1 MGEGNLSLNFIKIMA
16 NEFVARKG
24 IISLGG
30 ITFPSTGINTTYTV
44 GVNDYLI
51 DVTGNTITV
60 TLPTAVGV
68 NGKNYVIKNRGTG
81 VVTVSTTSSQTID
94 GANSK
99 SLNNNDS
106 IEVISDGSNWIIA
119 AGTGTATSS
128 TTAKSGIVSNTT
140 FTGTPLNYQVSFTSA
155 FPSSNY
161 SVTVTG
167 GDARVWTVESIT
179 VNGFIINSNSNT
191 GLLYPTYWIATL
203 NVS

>member
-1 MGEGNLSLNFIKIMA
+1 MA

-30 ITFPSTGINTTYTV
+30 ITFPAKGITSSYTV
-44 GVNDYLI
+44 GVNDYLV

-60 TLPTAVGV
+60 TLPTAVGI
-68 NGKNYVIKNRGTG
+68 NGKNYVIKNSGDG
-81 VVTVSTTSSQTID
+81 VVTVATTSGQTID
-94 GANSK
+94 GLNSK
-99 SLNNNDS
+99 SLKNNDS
-106 IEVISDGSNWIIA
+106 IEVISDSSNWIIA

-128 TTAKSGIVSNTT
+128 TTTKSGVVSNSI
-140 FTGTPLNYQVSFTSA
+140 FTGTPLNYQVIFASPFTNT
-155 FPSSNY
+155 NY

-167 GDARVWTVESIT
+167 GDARVWTIESVTI
-179 VNGFIINSNSNT
+179 NGFIINSNTNT

>member
-1 MGEGNLSLNFIKIMA
+1 MGKD
-16 NEFVARKG
+16 FVVRNGLK
-24 IISLGG
+24 SLGG
-30 ITFPSTGINTTYTV
+30 ITFPLTGITATYLV
-44 GVNDYLI
+44 KEEDYLI
-51 DVTGNTITV
+51 DVTGNTVTV

-68 NGKNYVIKNRGTG
+68 NGQNYVIKNRGTG
-81 VVTVSTTSSQTID
+81 VVTVATTSSQTID
-94 GANSK
+94 GANTK

-119 AGTGTATSS
+119 AGTGTVTSS
-128 TTAKSGIVSNTT
+128 TTAKSGIVSNSTW
-140 FTGTPLNYQVSFTSA
+140 TGTPLNYQVSFTSA

-167 GDARVWTVESIT
+167 GDARVWTIESVT

>member
-1 MGEGNLSLNFIKIMA
+1 MA

-24 IISLGG
+24 IILLGG
-30 ITFPSTGINTTYTV
+30 ITFPAKGITSSYTV

-60 TLPTAVGV
+60 TLPTAVGI
-68 NGKNYVIKNRGTG
+68 NGKNYVIKNSGNG
-81 VVTVSTTSSQTID
+81 VVTVATTSGQTID
-94 GANSK
+94 GANTK

-119 AGTGTATSS
+119 AGTGTVTSS

-140 FTGTPLNYQVSFTSA
+140 WTGTPLNYQVIFASPFINT
-155 FPSSNY
+155 NY

-167 GDARVWTVESIT
+167 GDARVWTIESVT
-179 VNGFIINSNSNT
+179 VNGFIINSNTNT

>member
-1 MGEGNLSLNFIKIMA
+1 MA
-16 NEFVARKG
+16 NEF
-24 IISLGG
+24 IIRNGLKSLGG
-30 ITFPSTGINTTYTV
+30 ITFPATGINATYTV

-51 DVTGNTITV
+51 DITGNTITV

-81 VVTVSTTSSQTID
+81 VVTVETTSSQTID

-99 SLNNNDS
+99 SLNNNDG
-106 IEVISDGSNWIIA
+106 IEIISDGSNWIIA

-140 FTGTPLNYQVSFTSA
+140 WTGTPLNYQVTFTSA
-155 FPSSNY
+155 FPSTNY

-167 GDARVWTVESIT
+167 GDARSWTVESVT

>member
-1 MGEGNLSLNFIKIMA
+1 MA
-16 NEFVARKG
+16 NEFVVRKG
-24 IISLGG
+24 IKSLGG
-30 ITFPSTGINTTYTV
+30 VIFPVTGINSTYTV
-44 GVNDYLI
+44 DTNDYLI

-81 VVTVSTTSSQTID
+81 VVTVATTSSQTID
-94 GANSK
+94 GVNTK
-99 SLNNNDS
+99 TLNNNDS

-119 AGTGTATSS
+119 AGTGTVTSS
-128 TTAKSGIVSNTT
+128 TTAKSGIVSNSTW
-140 FTGTPLNYQVSFTSA
+140 TGTPLNYQVSFTSA
-155 FPSSNY
+155 FPNTNY

-167 GDARVWTVESIT
+167 GDARVWTIESVT

>member
-1 MGEGNLSLNFIKIMA
+1 MGKD
-16 NEFVARKG
+16 FVVRHGLK
-24 IISLGG
+24 SLGG
-30 ITFPSTGINTTYTV
+30 ITFPLTGITATYLV
-44 GVNDYLI
+44 KEEDYLI
-51 DVTGNTITV
+51 DVTGNTVTV

-68 NGKNYVIKNRGTG
+68 NGQNYVIKNRGMG
-81 VVTVSTTSSQTID
+81 VVTVATTSSQTID
-94 GANSK
+94 GANTK

-119 AGTGTATSS
+119 AGTGTVTSS

-140 FTGTPLNYQVSFTSA
+140 WTGSPLNYQVVFTSA
-155 FPSSNY
+155 FPNTNY

-167 GDARVWTVESIT
+167 GDARVWTVESVT

>member
-1 MGEGNLSLNFIKIMA
+1 MA

-30 ITFPSTGINTTYTV
+30 ITFPAKGITSSYTV

-60 TLPTAVGV
+60 TLPTTVGI
-68 NGKNYVIKNRGTG
+68 NGKNYVIKNSGNG
-81 VVTVSTTSSQTID
+81 VVTVATTSGQTID
-94 GANSK
+94 GANTK

-119 AGTGTATSS
+119 AGTGTVTSS

-140 FTGTPLNYQVSFTSA
+140 WTGTPLNYQVIFASPFINT
-155 FPSSNY
+155 NY

-167 GDARVWTVESIT
+167 GDARVWTIESVT
-179 VNGFIINSNSNT
+179 VNGFIINSNTNT

>member
-1 MGEGNLSLNFIKIMA
+1 MGKD
-16 NEFVARKG
+16 FVVRNGLK
-24 IISLGG
+24 SLGG
-30 ITFPSTGINTTYTV
+30 ITFPLTGITATYLV
-44 GVNDYLI
+44 KEEDYLI
-51 DVTGNTITV
+51 DVTGNTVTV

-81 VVTVSTTSSQTID
+81 VVTVATTSSQTID
-94 GANSK
+94 GANTK

-119 AGTGTATSS
+119 AGTGTVTSS

-140 FTGTPLNYQVSFTSA
+140 WTGSPLNYQVVFTSA
-155 FPSSNY
+155 FPNTNY

-167 GDARVWTVESIT
+167 GDARVWTIESVT

>member
-1 MGEGNLSLNFIKIMA
+1 MA

-30 ITFPSTGINTTYTV
+30 LTLPLTGTNANYNV
-44 GVNDYLI
+44 GINDYLI
-51 DVTGNTITV
+51 DVTGNTISV
-60 TLPTAVGV
+60 TLPTAVGI

-81 VVTVSTTSSQTID
+81 VVTVATTSSQTID

-106 IEVISDGSNWIIA
+106 IEVISDGSNWIVG
-119 AGTGTATSS
+119 AGIGTATSS
-128 TTAKSGIVSNTT
+128 NTAKSGIVSNTT
-140 FTGTPLNYQVSFTSA
+140 FTGSPLNYQVTFTSA
-155 FPSSNY
+155 FPNTNY
-161 SVTVTG
+161 SVNITG
-167 GDARVWTVESIT
+167 GDARVWTVESVT

-191 GLLYPTYWIATL
+191 GLLYSTYWVATL

>member
-1 MGEGNLSLNFIKIMA
+1 MA
-16 NEFVARKG
+16 NEFIVRNGLK
-24 IISLGG
+24 SLGG
-30 ITFPSTGINTTYTV
+30 ITFPATGINATYTV

-51 DVTGNTITV
+51 DITGNTITV

-81 VVTVSTTSSQTID
+81 VVTVATTSSQTID
-94 GANSK
+94 SANTK

-119 AGTGTATSS
+119 AGTGTVTSS
-128 TTAKSGIVSNTT
+128 TTAKSGVASNTT
-140 FTGTPLNYQVSFTSA
+140 FTGTPLNYQVLFTSE
-155 FPSSNY
+155 FPNTNY
-161 SVTVTG
+161 SVTITG
-167 GDARVWTVESIT
+167 GDARVWTVESVT

-191 GLLYPTYWIATL
+191 GLLYSTYWIATL

>member
-1 MGEGNLSLNFIKIMA
+1 MA

-30 ITFPSTGINTTYTV
+30 ITFPATGITASYTV
-44 GVNDYLI
+44 RVNDYLI

-60 TLPTAVGV
+60 TLPTAVGI
-68 NGKNYVIKNRGTG
+68 NGKNYVIKNSGNG
-81 VVTVSTTSSQTID
+81 VVTVATTSGQTID
-94 GANSK
+94 SVVSK
-99 SLNNNDS
+99 TLIYNDS
-106 IEVISDGSNWIIA
+106 VEVISDGSNWIIV
-119 AGTGTATSS
+119 AGTGTSS
-128 TTAKSGIVSNTT
+128 TTTKSGIVSNST
-140 FTGTPLNYQVSFTSA
+140 FTGTPLNYQVLFSSA
-155 FPSSNY
+155 FPNTNY

-179 VNGFIINSNSNT
+179 VNGFIVNSNSNT

>member
-1 MGEGNLSLNFIKIMA
+1 MA
-16 NEFVARKG
+16 NEF
-24 IISLGG
+24 IIRNGLKSLGG
-30 ITFPSTGINTTYTV
+30 ITFPATGINATYTV

-51 DVTGNTITV
+51 DITGNTITV

-81 VVTVSTTSSQTID
+81 VVTVATTSSQTID

-99 SLNNNDS
+99 SLNNNDG
-106 IEVISDGSNWIIA
+106 IEIISDGSNWIIA

-140 FTGTPLNYQVSFTSA
+140 WTGSPLNYQVTFTSA
-155 FPSSNY
+155 FPSTNY

-167 GDARVWTVESIT
+167 GDARSWTVESVT

>member
-1 MGEGNLSLNFIKIMA
+1 MGKD
-16 NEFVARKG
+16 FVVRNGLK
-24 IISLGG
+24 SLGG
-30 ITFPSTGINTTYTV
+30 ITFPLTGITVTYLV
-44 GVNDYLI
+44 KEEDYLI
-51 DVTGNTITV
+51 DVTGNTVTV

-68 NGKNYVIKNRGTG
+68 NGQNYVIKNRGTG
-81 VVTVSTTSSQTID
+81 VVTVATTSSQTID
-94 GANSK
+94 GANTK

-119 AGTGTATSS
+119 AGTGTVTSS

-140 FTGTPLNYQVSFTSA
+140 WTGSPLNYQVVFTSA
-155 FPSSNY
+155 FPNTNY

-167 GDARVWTVESIT
+167 GDARVWTVESVT

>member
-1 MGEGNLSLNFIKIMA
+1 MA
-16 NEFVARKG
+16 NEFVIRNGLK
-24 IISLGG
+24 SLGG
-30 ITFPSTGINTTYTV
+30 ITFPATGINATYTV

-51 DVTGNTITV
+51 DITGNTITV

-81 VVTVSTTSSQTID
+81 VVTVATTSSQTID

-99 SLNNNDS
+99 SLNNNDG
-106 IEVISDGSNWIIA
+106 IEIISDGSNWIIA

-140 FTGTPLNYQVSFTSA
+140 WTGSPLNYQVTFTSA
-155 FPSSNY
+155 FPSTNY

-167 GDARVWTVESIT
+167 GDARSWTVESVT

>member
-1 MGEGNLSLNFIKIMA
+1 MA
-16 NEFVARKG
+16 NEF
-24 IISLGG
+24 IIRNGLKSLGG
-30 ITFPSTGINTTYTV
+30 ITFPATGINATYTV

-51 DVTGNTITV
+51 DITGNTITV

-81 VVTVSTTSSQTID
+81 VVTVATTSSQTID
-94 GANSK
+94 GANTK

-106 IEVISDGSNWIIA
+106 IEVISDGSNWIIG
-119 AGTGTATSS
+119 AGIGTATSS

-140 FTGTPLNYQVSFTSA
+140 WTGSPLNYQVTFTSA
-155 FPSSNY
+155 FPSTNY

-167 GDARVWTVESIT
+167 GDARVWTVESVT

>member
-1 MGEGNLSLNFIKIMA
+1 MA
-16 NEFVARKG
+16 NEFIVRNGLK
-24 IISLGG
+24 SLGG
-30 ITFPSTGINTTYTV
+30 ITFPATGINATYTV

-51 DVTGNTITV
+51 DITGNTITV

-81 VVTVSTTSSQTID
+81 VVTVATTSSQTID
-94 GANSK
+94 GANTK

-119 AGTGTATSS
+119 AGTGTVTSS
-128 TTAKSGIVSNTT
+128 TTAKSGVASNTT
-140 FTGTPLNYQVSFTSA
+140 FTGTPLNYQVLFTSE
-155 FPSSNY
+155 FPNTNY
-161 SVTVTG
+161 SVTITG
-167 GDARVWTVESIT
+167 GDARVWTVESVT

-191 GLLYPTYWIATL
+191 GLLYSTYWIATL

>member
-1 MGEGNLSLNFIKIMA
+1 MA
-16 NEFVARKG
+16 NEF
-24 IISLGG
+24 IIRNGLKSLGG
-30 ITFPSTGINTTYTV
+30 ITFPATGINATYTV

-51 DVTGNTITV
+51 DITGNTITV

-81 VVTVSTTSSQTID
+81 VVTVATTSSQTID

-99 SLNNNDS
+99 SLNNNDG
-106 IEVISDGSNWIIA
+106 IEIISDGSNWIIA
-119 AGTGTATSS
+119 AGTGTVTSS

-140 FTGTPLNYQVSFTSA
+140 WTGSPLNYQVTFTSA
-155 FPSSNY
+155 FPSTNY

-167 GDARVWTVESIT
+167 GDARSWTVESVT

>member
-1 MGEGNLSLNFIKIMA
+1 MGKD
-16 NEFVARKG
+16 FVVRNGLK
-24 IISLGG
+24 SLGG
-30 ITFPSTGINTTYTV
+30 ITFPLTGITATYLV
-44 GVNDYLI
+44 KEEDYLI
-51 DVTGNTITV
+51 DVTGNTVTV

-68 NGKNYVIKNRGTG
+68 NGQNYVIKNRGTG
-81 VVTVSTTSSQTID
+81 VVTVATTSSQTID
-94 GANSK
+94 GANTK

-119 AGTGTATSS
+119 AGTGTVTSS

-140 FTGTPLNYQVSFTSA
+140 WTGSPLNYQVIFTSA
-155 FPSSNY
+155 FPNANY

-167 GDARVWTVESIT
+167 GDARVWTVESVT

>member
-1 MGEGNLSLNFIKIMA
+1 MA
-16 NEFVARKG
+16 NEF
-24 IISLGG
+24 IIRNGLKSLGG
-30 ITFPSTGINTTYTV
+30 ITFPATGINATYTV

-51 DVTGNTITV
+51 DITGNTITV

-81 VVTVSTTSSQTID
+81 VVTVETTSSQTID

-99 SLNNNDS
+99 SLNNNDG
-106 IEVISDGSNWIIA
+106 IEIISDGSNWIIA

-140 FTGTPLNYQVSFTSA
+140 WTGSPLNYQVTFTSA
-155 FPSSNY
+155 FPSTNY

-167 GDARVWTVESIT
+167 GDARSWTVESVT

>member
-1 MGEGNLSLNFIKIMA
+1 MGKD
-16 NEFVARKG
+16 FVVRNGLK
-24 IISLGG
+24 SLGG
-30 ITFPSTGINTTYTV
+30 ITFPLTGITATYLV
-44 GVNDYLI
+44 KEEDYLI
-51 DVTGNTITV
+51 DVTGNTVTV

-68 NGKNYVIKNRGTG
+68 NGQNYVIKNRGTG
-81 VVTVSTTSSQTID
+81 VVTVATTSSQTID
-94 GANSK
+94 GASTK
-99 SLNNNDS
+99 SLKNNDS

-119 AGTGTATSS
+119 AGTGTVTSS

-140 FTGTPLNYQVSFTSA
+140 WTGSPLNYQVVFTSA
-155 FPSSNY
+155 FPNTNY

-167 GDARVWTVESIT
+167 GDARVWTVESVT

>member
-1 MGEGNLSLNFIKIMA
+1 MA

-30 ITFPSTGINTTYTV
+30 ITFPTKEINTSYFI
-44 GVNDYLI
+44 GDNDYLI

-60 TLPTAVGV
+60 TLPTAVGID
-68 NGKNYVIKNRGTG
+68 GKNYVIKNSGSG
-81 VVTVSTTSSQTID
+81 VITVETTSSQTID
-94 GANSK
+94 GVSTKTLNS
-99 SLNNNDS
+99 NNS
-106 IEVISDGSNWIIA
+106 VEVVSNGSNWIVV
-119 AGTGTATSS
+119 AGTGSVISS
-128 TTAKSGIVSNTT
+128 TTTKSGIISNST
-140 FTGTPLNYQVSFTSA
+140 FTGTPLNYQVVFTSA
-155 FPSSNY
+155 FPNTNY

-179 VNGFIINSNSNT
+179 VNGCIINSNSNT

>member
-1 MGEGNLSLNFIKIMA
+1 MA
-16 NEFVARKG
+16 NEF
-24 IISLGG
+24 IIRNGLKSLGG
-30 ITFPSTGINTTYTV
+30 ITFPATGINATYTV

-51 DVTGNTITV
+51 DITGNTITV

-81 VVTVSTTSSQTID
+81 VVTVATTSSQTID

-99 SLNNNDS
+99 SLNNNDG
-106 IEVISDGSNWIIA
+106 IEIISDGSNWIIA

-140 FTGTPLNYQVSFTSA
+140 WTGSPLNYQVSFTSA
-155 FPSSNY
+155 FPNTNY

-167 GDARVWTVESIT
+167 GDARVWTIESVT
-179 VNGFIINSNSNT
+179 ANGFIINSNSNT